1 MIFKSVE
8 IRELNIDILN
18 EFLIKR
24 FKELSI
30 FFICRLYDFIICWL
44 FFRLVLD
51 KILLR
56 YVFLI

>member
-44 FFRLVLD
+44 FFRLVWI
-51 KILLR
+51 K
-56 YVFLI
+56 YC